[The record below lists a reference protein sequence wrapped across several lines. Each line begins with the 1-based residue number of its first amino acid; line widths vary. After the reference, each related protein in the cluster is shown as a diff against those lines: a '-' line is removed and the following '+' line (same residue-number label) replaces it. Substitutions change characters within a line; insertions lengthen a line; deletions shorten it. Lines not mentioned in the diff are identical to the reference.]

1 MQHLAMLISDTLVI
15 DAGVFDHDSR
25 QGMNLMSQW
34 SSRKTIGEPFDEFML
49 ESFTYEKFLKEINDL
64 WIVEKEDL
72 TPWTNDGRR
81 NITLKRVLP
90 PRIQIEELEYK
101 KPMIKPGKDTI
112 SVFQTNLGYF
122 KIDNTKWRM
131 LAYDVYSKQFK
142 KDGLVTHMV
151 FDKDEYVGFIMEDF
165 GDVIPDPLNHRISE
179 ELILSL
185 IEWLLPMGL
194 VPLDVAR
201 ENIRIHQN
209 DIVWIDIE
217 ICGVAELTAFVALW
231 LVSNIYR
238 QYPRI
243 PGYILRSNDR
253 PNMMRHWQ
261 ALSGSELAPSGAL
274 VVEET
279 E

>member
-1 MQHLAMLISDTLVI
+1 
-15 DAGVFDHDSR
+15 
-25 QGMNLMSQW
+25 
-34 SSRKTIGEPFDEFML
+34 
-49 ESFTYEKFLKEINDL
+49 
-64 WIVEKEDL
+64 
-72 TPWTNDGRR
+72 
-81 NITLKRVLP
+81 
-90 PRIQIEELEYK
+90 
-101 KPMIKPGKDTI
+101 MIKPGKETI

-122 KIDNTKWRM
+122 KIDNTMWRM
-131 LAYDVYSKQFK
+131 LVYDVYSKQFK
-142 KDGLVTHMV
+142 KDGFVTHMV
-151 FDKDEYVGFIMEDF
+151 FDKDEYVGFIMKDF
-165 GDVIPDPLNHRISE
+165 GNVIPDPLNHRISE
-179 ELILSL
+179 ELMLSL

-261 ALSGSELAPSGAL
+261 ALSGTQLAPSGAL